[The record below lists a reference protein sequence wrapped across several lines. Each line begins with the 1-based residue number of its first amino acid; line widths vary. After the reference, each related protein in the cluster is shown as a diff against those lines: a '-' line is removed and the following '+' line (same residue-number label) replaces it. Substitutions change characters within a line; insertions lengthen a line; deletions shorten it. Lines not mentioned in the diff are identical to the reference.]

1 MNNKK
6 HDVNLLGRVGYG
18 MCNFGMNIIATIVGA
33 FVTMYYTDNVMLS
46 AAFVGTMLLAVRV
59 LDGISDLIMGAI
71 IDHTHT
77 RIGKARPWILIG
89 SIFCALSMYFVFNA
103 PSGMSE
109 SMAKVYCVV
118 TYILNT
124 VVFGT
129 IVNVAWST
137 LAVKVSRNPDTR
149 ASMISIAQFFAQLA
163 GLIAGSYTIPMIL
176 YFGGYETGY
185 KGMTLVFGAIAFISI
200 LITGIVCKE
209 FDVEETNDAPLK
221 KEKKEKHSAK
231 ELLGYMF
238 KNEYTI
244 PLIIAFV
251 LNWFALSLVATATVY
266 FARDILGDANS
277 MKVLN
282 NARTLPAMIFLVIG
296 VVPFFATKWGKKF
309 TLLFACGSH
318 IVSGAIMILAGGN
331 VPLLVFGQVL
341 RSVGSAFGST
351 MLMATVSDVADYVNM
366 KNNVDISG
374 MTSSVVSF
382 GMKVGGGFG
391 SAMMAW
397 ALAWGGYSAEVANSG
412 LAQAASTLLAEKAC
426 FIYIPTVCFI
436 ILFFICTRLD
446 ADKKVKAMRAQMES
460 K

>member
-1 MNNKK
+1 MNSKK
-6 HDVNLLGRVGYG
+6 HDVNLVGRVGYG
-18 MCNFGMNIIATIVGA
+18 LCNFGMNIISTIVGA

-46 AAFVGTMLLAVRV
+46 AAFVGTMLLGVRV

-77 RIGKARPWILIG
+77 KIGKARPWIIFG

-103 PSGMSE
+103 PQGMSE
-109 SMAKVYCVV
+109 STAKIYCVT

-163 GLIAGSYTIPMIL
+163 GLLAGSYAIPL
-176 YFGGYETGY
+176 VLFFGGYETGY
-185 KGMTLVFGAIAFISI
+185 KGMTLLFGSIAFISI
-200 LITGIVCKE
+200 LITGLVCKE
-209 FDVEETNDAPLK
+209 YDVEECK
-221 KEKKEKHSAK
+221 GEIEKKIEKQKHSAK

-238 KNEYTI
+238 KNKYTV
-244 PLIIAFV
+244 PLIFAFV
-251 LNWFALSLVATATVY
+251 INWFALSLVATATVY
-266 FARDILGDANS
+266 FARDILGNATY
-277 MKVLN
+277 MKQLN
-282 NARTLPAMIFLVIG
+282 NARTLPAMLFLVIG
-296 VVPFFATKWGKKF
+296 VVPFFAAKLGKKY
-309 TLLFACGSH
+309 TLLFACGAH
-318 IVSGAIMILAGGN
+318 IISGAVMLLAGDN
-331 VPLLVFGQVL
+331 VGFLIFGQVL

-351 MLMATVSDVADYVNM
+351 MLMAVVSDVADYVNL
-366 KNNVDISG
+366 KNNCDISG

-397 ALAWGGYSAEVANSG
+397 ALAWGGYSAEAANSG
-412 LAQAASTLLAEKAC
+412 LMQSASTMLAEKAC
-426 FIYIPTVCFI
+426 FIYIPTLCFI
-436 ILFFICTRLD
+436 ILFFICTGMD
-446 ADKKVKAMRAQMES
+446 VDKKVKALRAE
-460 K
+460 KEA

>member
-1 MNNKK
+1 M
-6 HDVNLLGRVGYG
+6 
-18 MCNFGMNIIATIVGA
+18 
-33 FVTMYYTDNVMLS
+33 
-46 AAFVGTMLLAVRV
+46 
-59 LDGISDLIMGAI
+59 
-71 IDHTHT
+71 
-77 RIGKARPWILIG
+77 
-89 SIFCALSMYFVFNA
+89 
-103 PSGMSE
+103 
-109 SMAKVYCVV
+109 
-118 TYILNT
+118 
-124 VVFGT
+124 
-129 IVNVAWST
+129 
-137 LAVKVSRNPDTR
+137 
-149 ASMISIAQFFAQLA
+149 
-163 GLIAGSYTIPMIL
+163 
-176 YFGGYETGY
+176 
-185 KGMTLVFGAIAFISI
+185 
-200 LITGIVCKE
+200 
-209 FDVEETNDAPLK
+209 EETNDAPLK

-351 MLMATVSDVADYVNM
+351 MLMATVSDVADVNM